1 MWAIASALG
10 PVLGGVF
17 AEKLTWRWCFWINLP
32 IDGAA
37 ALVLLIWLDVHNPR
51 TPLMEG
57 LRSIDWLG
65 SATVAGATVMLLLGL
80 QYGGVQYP
88 WNSAMVIC
96 LIVFGLITF
105 GIFFV
110 TQFKL
115 SPSPIM
121 PFSIFRHI
129 NNLSALAVCFFDAFV
144 FNAVAYFVPLYF
156 QTVLGASPLR
166 SGVWM
171 LALAIPLA
179 VFSAAAG
186 FLMHKTGHYLELL
199 RGGLLLMTI
208 GLGLCISLPSFTS
221 WPRII
226 CFLVIIG
233 IGFGPNFHAPLI
245 ALQTRLQ
252 PKDIAAGTAT
262 FGFIRMLAGAFGVVL
277 GQVIFQGAMQ
287 GHLGSFLAAGVPRE
301 EAEQLAKGSAIVVE
315 NATKVA
321 AWDAV
326 VRQAKTESF
335 SKMWIL
341 YTVASFLGLLVSF
354 GIRRAKL
361 SREHEVVKTGIGAR
375 EEERSEQAEQ
385 ATAGAVI
392 KQESV

>member
-1 MWAIASALG
+1 
-10 PVLGGVF
+10 
-17 AEKLTWRWCFWINLP
+17 
-32 IDGAA
+32 
-37 ALVLLIWLDVHNPR
+37 
-51 TPLMEG
+51 
-57 LRSIDWLG
+57 
-65 SATVAGATVMLLLGL
+65 
-80 QYGGVQYP
+80 
-88 WNSAMVIC
+88 MVIC